1 MSEYVKK
8 KRGRKPKNKVNE
20 LQIPTQSND
29 VKSEDENIILH
40 LPITMNDINN
50 VPNIKSFFIKSSD
63 TNHNTNHNT
72 IHNTINNT
80 NKLKNTIS
88 DTNHEHRY
96 FKESDTND
104 SKEIVETKKNFIN
117 INKILIHNINIT
129 ANTKCWWC
137 HHNFTTPSIQLPD
150 EYHNNIFFCIG
161 HFCSFNCAKS
171 YNLNINDSLIWKRCS
186 LLNLLYFQTYNQYI
200 DIIPA
205 ASWLI
210 LVDYGGNLSIEEF
223 RNNFI
228 FNTKEY
234 LVLHPPL
241 ISRQMQIE
249 ESYKINKS
257 INVPIGKLNKIYS
270 EIDSELQLKR
280 AKPISSNLMNLE
292 TTMGLTRTKK

>member
-8 KRGRKPKNKVNE
+8 KRGRKPKNKINE
-20 LQIPTQSND
+20 NPLLTQTND
-29 VKSEDENIILH
+29 IKSEDENIILH

-50 VPNIKSFFIKSSD
+50 VPNIKSFFIKSNND
-63 TNHNTNHNT
+63 V
-72 IHNTINNT
+72 IHSE
-80 NKLKNTIS
+80 NKQYHTIS
-88 DTNHEHRY
+88 DTHQEQHY
-96 FKESDTND
+96 YKDTDTND
-104 SKEIVETKKNFIN
+104 SKELIDSKKNFIN

-129 ANTKCWWC
+129 ADTKCWWC
-137 HHNFTTPSIQLPD
+137 HYNFSTPSIQLPD
-150 EYHNNIFFCIG
+150 EYHNNIFFCTG

-280 AKPISSNLMNLE
+280 AKPMSSNLMNLE
-292 TTMGLTRTKK
+292 TTMGLTRIKK

>member
-1 MSEYVKK
+1 MTEYIKK
-8 KRGRKPKNKVNE
+8 KRGRKPKNKINE
-20 LQIPTQSND
+20 NVILIDNTND

-40 LPITMNDINN
+40 LPITINDINN
-50 VPNIKSFFIKSSD
+50 VPNIKSFFIKPTTDSNDKIKKS
-63 TNHNTNHNT
+63 TTESPQEEYT
-72 IHNTINNT
+72 IQ
-80 NKLKNTIS
+80 
-88 DTNHEHRY
+88 D
-96 FKESDTND
+96 
-104 SKEIVETKKNFIN
+104 TKKNYIN
-117 INKILIHNINIT
+117 INKILIHNINIIST
-129 ANTKCWWC
+129 TKCWWC
-137 HHNFTTPSIQLPD
+137 HYSFTTPSIQLPD
-150 EYHNNIFFCIG
+150 EYHNNTFFCVG
-161 HFCSFNCAKS
+161 NFCSFNCAKS

-186 LLNLLYFQTYNQYI
+186 LLNLLYFQTYNKYV

-210 LVDYGGNLSIEEF
+210 LTDYGGNLSIEEF

-249 ESYKINKS
+249 ESYKINKNT
-257 INVPIGKLNKIYS
+257 NVPIGKLNKIYS

>member
-1 MSEYVKK
+1 MTEYIKK
-8 KRGRKPKNKVNE
+8 KRGRKPKNK
-20 LQIPTQSND
+20 IPDAISNNSAVHD
-29 VKSEDENIILH
+29 TKSEDENIILH
-40 LPITMNDINN
+40 LPITINDINN
-50 VPNIKSFFIKSSD
+50 VPNIKSFFIKPTTDSNDKIKKS
-63 TNHNTNHNT
+63 TTESPQEEYT
-72 IHNTINNT
+72 IQ
-80 NKLKNTIS
+80 
-88 DTNHEHRY
+88 D
-96 FKESDTND
+96 
-104 SKEIVETKKNFIN
+104 TKKNYIN
-117 INKILIHNINIT
+117 INKILIHNINIIST
-129 ANTKCWWC
+129 TKCWWC
-137 HHNFTTPSIQLPD
+137 HYSFTTPSIQLPD
-150 EYHNNIFFCIG
+150 EYHNNTFFCVG
-161 HFCSFNCAKS
+161 NFCSFNCAKS

-186 LLNLLYFQTYNQYI
+186 LLNLLYFQTYNKYV

-210 LVDYGGNLSIEEF
+210 LTDYGGNLSIEEF

-249 ESYKINKS
+249 ESYKINKNT
-257 INVPIGKLNKIYS
+257 NVPIGKLNKIYS

>member
-1 MSEYVKK
+1 VILID
-8 KRGRKPKNKVNE
+8 N
-20 LQIPTQSND
+20 TND

-40 LPITMNDINN
+40 LPITINDINN
-50 VPNIKSFFIKSSD
+50 VPNIKSFFIKPTTDSNDKIKKS
-63 TNHNTNHNT
+63 TTESPQEEYT
-72 IHNTINNT
+72 IQ
-80 NKLKNTIS
+80 
-88 DTNHEHRY
+88 D
-96 FKESDTND
+96 
-104 SKEIVETKKNFIN
+104 TKKNYIN
-117 INKILIHNINIT
+117 INKILIHNINIIST
-129 ANTKCWWC
+129 TKCWWC
-137 HHNFTTPSIQLPD
+137 HYSFTTPSIQLPD
-150 EYHNNIFFCIG
+150 EYHNNTFFCVG
-161 HFCSFNCAKS
+161 NFCSFNCAKS

-186 LLNLLYFQTYNQYI
+186 LLNLLYFQTYNKYV

-210 LVDYGGNLSIEEF
+210 LTDYGGNLSIEEF

-249 ESYKINKS
+249 ESYKINKNT
-257 INVPIGKLNKIYS
+257 NVPIGKLNKIYS

>member
-1 MSEYVKK
+1 MTEYIKK
-8 KRGRKPKNKVNE
+8 KRGRKPKNKINE
-20 LQIPTQSND
+20 NAILIDNTND

-40 LPITMNDINN
+40 LPITINDINN
-50 VPNIKSFFIKSSD
+50 VPNIKSFFIKPTTDSNDKIKKS
-63 TNHNTNHNT
+63 TTESPQEEYT
-72 IHNTINNT
+72 IQ
-80 NKLKNTIS
+80 
-88 DTNHEHRY
+88 D
-96 FKESDTND
+96 
-104 SKEIVETKKNFIN
+104 TKKNYIN
-117 INKILIHNINIT
+117 INKILIHNINIIST
-129 ANTKCWWC
+129 TKCWWC
-137 HHNFTTPSIQLPD
+137 HYSFTTPSIQLPD
-150 EYHNNIFFCIG
+150 EYHNNTFFCVG
-161 HFCSFNCAKS
+161 NFCSFNCAKS

-186 LLNLLYFQTYNQYI
+186 LLNLLYFQTYNKYV
-200 DIIPA
+200 DITPA

-210 LVDYGGNLSIEEF
+210 LTDYGGNLSIEEF

-249 ESYKINKS
+249 ESYKINKNT
-257 INVPIGKLNKIYS
+257 NVPIGKLNKIYS

>member
-1 MSEYVKK
+1 MAEYVKK
-8 KRGRKPKNKVNE
+8 KRGRKPKNK
-20 LQIPTQSND
+20 IND
-29 VKSEDENIILH
+29 TTLNNNVDNDIKSEDENIILH

-50 VPNIKSFFIKSSD
+50 VPSIKSYFIKP
-63 TNHNTNHNT
+63 NT
-72 IHNTINNT
+72 
-80 NKLKNTIS
+80 
-88 DTNHEHRY
+88 E
-96 FKESDTND
+96 TND
-104 SKEIVETKKNFIN
+104 IMTKKTTTESQHDDNMTQDSRMTYETKTTQDTRKNYIN
-117 INKILIHNINIT
+117 INKILIHNINIIPT
-129 ANTKCWWC
+129 TKCWWC
-137 HHNFTTPSIQLPD
+137 HYSFTSPSIQLPD
-150 EYHNNIFFCIG
+150 EYHNNTFFCIG

-186 LLNLLYFQTYNQYI
+186 LLNLLYYQTYNKYV
-200 DIIPA
+200 DITPA

-210 LVDYGGNLSIEEF
+210 LTDYGGNLSIDEF

-257 INVPIGKLNKIYS
+257 MNVPIGKLNKIYS